1 MHKAKN
7 PPFAEKGRAFF
18 EGTIVS
24 MSSLFYETVKKILF
38 ILRNYCSYEQNM
50 LRIMNKKW
58 AEPFIK
64 ILDASWNYK
73 IYYFISVWLICY
85 AQKRNRVTNRSQS
98 GIFLWEGGR
107 KCRKNATIL
116 YMIILC
122 YLNVLPALRTVYEQH
137 YAH

>member
-1 MHKAKN
+1 MHKAKS

-50 LRIMNKKW
+50 LRIMNKKR

-64 ILDASWNYK
+64 ILDASWNCK
-73 IYYFISVWLICY
+73 IYYFISV
-85 AQKRNRVTNRSQS
+85 
-98 GIFLWEGGR
+98 
-107 KCRKNATIL
+107 
-116 YMIILC
+116 
-122 YLNVLPALRTVYEQH
+122 
-137 YAH
+137 